1 MDSGGQLGRVIE
13 DGEEPLASLRDRIPV
28 LLVPGFQH
36 FLSGFSHRLDQLGQ
50 LDQSLQ
56 ELPRQSSGRFGGK
69 SPARLL
75 IGFKQEGGGGMRE
88 LLHLGEGGQQPS
100 AVGDPLL
107 IEACQ
112 PGAEAARHR
121 LPTPLGFWRGRGW
134 RTSMRSRSWPRS
146 VTLDAPKALSESHC
160 EIAVPCLLG
169 RIPSQVCRCKCPG
182 TEHPCAWPKV
192 GNEML
197 RIPSDVT
204 LHSAPGRVTVT
215 VPTCP
220 GSTS

>member
-36 FLSGFSHRLDQLGQ
+36 FLSGLSHRLDQLGQ

-75 IGFKQEGGGGMRE
+75 TGFKQEGGGGMRE
-88 LLHLGEGGQQPS
+88 LLHLGEGGQQPP

-112 PGAEAARHR
+112 PRAEAASHR
-121 LPTPLGFWRGRGW
+121 LPILLAGPLPVGASCWASRLSWRW
-134 RTSMRSRSWPRS
+134 WPWSCRAAAAC
-146 VTLDAPKALSESHC
+146 TGSE
-160 EIAVPCLLG
+160 
-169 RIPSQVCRCKCPG
+169 
-182 TEHPCAWPKV
+182 
-192 GNEML
+192 
-197 RIPSDVT
+197 
-204 LHSAPGRVTVT
+204 
-215 VPTCP
+215 
-220 GSTS
+220 